1 MVLICEKC
9 RRIIME
15 DVCPVCGSTQTREPA
30 DDDHAFLITTSDA
43 ASAAVISELLNQK
56 SIPFRMNTISIGKYS
71 VTRDFYVPYS
81 RLEEAEIEVGKLWK
95 EEQPAGDAW
104 SEGFGS
110 DVFQADEIDQM
121 EWSVLDGMDLEE
133 LKAYKN
139 KISKTLKEIKT
150 QEQLW
155 KERTNRLL
163 DMREEAEN
171 LIDELS

>member
-1 MVLICEKC
+1 MALICEKC

-15 DVCPVCGSTQTREPA
+15 DVCPFCGSTETREPA
-30 DDDHAFLITTSDA
+30 DDDHCYLTILNLPSE
-43 ASAAVISELLNQK
+43 AAVLKELLNQK
-56 SIPFRMNTISIGKYS
+56 GIPFRMNIVSIDKHT
-71 VTRDFYVPYS
+71 VTRDVYVPYS
-81 RLEEAEIEVGKLWK
+81 CLEEAQREMAKLCK
-95 EEQPAGDAW
+95 EEPAGDAW
-104 SEGFGS
+104 NEELGS

-121 EWSVLDGMDLEE
+121 ECSILDGMDLEE
-133 LKAYKN
+133 LKAYKD
-139 KISKTLKEIKT
+139 KISKTLKEIKA